1 MSELLGNAINF
12 LSEMLSGMVSNGELS
27 SYQAIFIIFFY
38 DTTTSCHLESQ
49 RNNYLFKRYEKFKI
63 R

>member
-1 MSELLGNAINF
+1 MSELLGKAINF

-27 SYQAIFIIFFY
+27 SSQAIFFY
-38 DTTTSCHLESQ
+38 DTTTGCHLESQ
-49 RNNYLFKRYEKFKI
+49 KNNYIFKRYEKLKI

>member
-27 SYQAIFIIFFY
+27 SYQAIFIIF
-38 DTTTSCHLESQ
+38 L
-49 RNNYLFKRYEKFKI
+49 RYYY
-63 R
+63 